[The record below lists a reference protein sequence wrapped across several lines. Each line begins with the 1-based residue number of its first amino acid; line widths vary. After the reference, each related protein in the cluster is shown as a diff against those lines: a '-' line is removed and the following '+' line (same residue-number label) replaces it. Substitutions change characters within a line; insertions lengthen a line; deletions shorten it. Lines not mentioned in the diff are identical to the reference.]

1 MVRSSRLNSQK
12 ERTIMVTKP
21 WTAAEAKPQLQ
32 DDIEV
37 PIDPVI
43 PGEREEAAP
52 QATTD
57 EAPKIQPIPLEMYTE
72 EEIEGLLLKQS
83 QEQQAKNQAVALAA
97 AVQQMQV
104 ELVEIRARLAQLEGN
119 A

>member
-12 ERTIMVTKP
+12 EETIMVTKP

-37 PIDPVI
+37 PIDPVT

-57 EAPKIQPIPLEMYTE
+57 EVPKILPTPLDMYTE
-72 EEIEGLLLKQS
+72 EEIEGLLAVQAA
-83 QEQQAKNQAVALAA
+83 EQQVKNQAVALAA
-97 AVQQMQV
+97 AVQQMQND
-104 ELVEIRARLAQLEGN
+104 LTEIRARLTALEN
-119 A
+119 K

>member
-1 MVRSSRLNSQK
+1 
-12 ERTIMVTKP
+12 
-21 WTAAEAKPQLQ
+21 
-32 DDIEV
+32 
-37 PIDPVI
+37 
-43 PGEREEAAP
+43 
-52 QATTD
+52 
-57 EAPKIQPIPLEMYTE
+57 MYTE

>member
-1 MVRSSRLNSQK
+1 
-12 ERTIMVTKP
+12 MVTKP
-21 WTAAEAKPQLQ
+21 WTAAAAPPPLQ

-37 PIDPVI
+37 PIPPVT
-43 PGEREEAAP
+43 PGERDEAAP

-57 EAPKIQPIPLEMYTE
+57 EVPKILPTPLDMYTE
-72 EEIEGLLLKQS
+72 DEIEGLLLKQS

-97 AVQQMQV
+97 AVQQMQA
-104 ELVEIRARLAQLEGN
+104 ELVEIRARLAQLESN